1 MLTFLRRLLKS
12 LPTLLIALALS
23 ISAWL
28 AAVSSTD
35 PNEIHT
41 YAHPVTIEFRG
52 QAADLVVSGGETR
65 QVTVTFNAPR
75 SVWQQLNSSADL
87 VHAYVDLA
95 ALPAGTH
102 SLPVQVFVDA
112 RPVRVM
118 LTTPATLDFA
128 LEPLVADIFPIQL
141 VTRGEPAVGY
151 QAEAASLDPLNASIS
166 GPQSLV
172 AQVVR
177 VRASVDLTQTR
188 ENITA
193 SLPLSAVDINGNAVD
208 GLVIS
213 PAAVQVIQPITQKG
227 GYRNVVVKVVSQG
240 NLANGY
246 RLTNITVQPPNLTV
260 FSEDPG
266 IVETLPGYI
275 ETLPIPLQNIKTD
288 AALPADLNLPA
299 GISVVGNQVVMV
311 TINVEP
317 VESSL
322 TISRVPVLVTGLAD
336 KLQASL
342 SPQSVDVLLS
352 GPLPLL
358 DVLRTQEIQVTLD
371 LTGKGEGTY
380 QLAPNVL
387 INTPEIRVESV
398 IPGNI
403 QVIVTRK

>member
-1 MLTFLRRLLKS
+1 MLDLFRRIIRS

-41 YAHPVTIEFRG
+41 YAHPVVVEYRG
-52 QAADLVVSGGETR
+52 QAADLVVNGEAIR
-65 QVTVTFNAPR
+65 QVSVTIHAPR
-75 SVWQQLNSSADL
+75 SVWQQLNASADL

-95 ALPAGTH
+95 ALPAGNH

-112 RPVRVM
+112 QPVRVM
-118 LTTPATLDFA
+118 LINPATLDIS
-128 LEPLVADIFPIQL
+128 LEPLVASIFPVQL
-141 VTRGEPAVGY
+141 VTRGEPAIGY
-151 QAEAASLDPLNASIS
+151 QAELASLDPVNASIS
-166 GPQSLV
+166 GPQSQV
-172 AQVVR
+172 AQVMR
-177 VRASVDLTQTR
+177 LRAIIDLTQAR
-188 ENITA
+188 EKITA
-193 SLPLSAVDINGNAVD
+193 SIPINAVDINGNTLEGV
-208 GLVIS
+208 VIS
-213 PAAVQVIQPITQKG
+213 PSAVQVIQPISQKG

-240 NLANGY
+240 NLADGY
-246 RLTNITVQPPNLTV
+246 RLTNITVQPPNITV
-260 FSEDPG
+260 FSEDPA

-275 ETLPIPLQNIKTD
+275 ETLPIPLQNIKADSTI
-288 AALPADLNLPA
+288 PAELNLAP
-299 GISVVGNQVVMV
+299 GISLVGNQVVMV
-311 TINVEP
+311 TIRVEP

-322 TISRVPVLVTGLAD
+322 TISRVPVLMTGLTDTLKAT
-336 KLQASL
+336 L
-342 SPQSVDVLLS
+342 SPQQVDVLLS

-358 DVLRTQEIQVTLD
+358 DVLKTQEIQVTLD

-387 INTPEIRVESV
+387 ISSPEIRVESV